1 MYRGWFHVLL
11 FSLFV
16 SVGRVLDFSSK
27 LVGIASKHLLMCFVF
42 LIRDIGIFSNNS
54 WVERFFYDDVRVW
67 NNKFSEALK
76 IISFINSSRVISNLI
91 RSVANGKFP
100 SNSRLIF
107 LKKLL
112 RKVGVIAHLAHTLSQ
127 VWKIYR
133 WPFCGN
139 CYPRFAN
146 RESVFTS
153 CRMNHVKQRFDVTL
167 LFQAFRRSTTSM
179 NK

>member
-1 MYRGWFHVLL
+1 MFLQENGNSLTSARITNGWRMYRGWFHVLL

-91 RSVANGKFP
+91 RSVDEANGKFP

-112 RKVGVIAHLAHTLSQ
+112 RKVGVIAHLCAYLVSSLKNLS
-127 VWKIYR
+127 
-133 WPFCGN
+133 
-139 CYPRFAN
+139 
-146 RESVFTS
+146 
-153 CRMNHVKQRFDVTL
+153 VTVL
-167 LFQAFRRSTTSM
+167 R
-179 NK
+179 